1 MEIELLK
8 ISSSNSNLRGQNYVH
23 MAYTSSFFFKKGK
36 LGELTGILL
45 SSVPGEW
52 EIWTLRGLGWE
63 FEPEMS
69 GLSRGLKK

>member
-23 MAYTSSFFFKKGK
+23 MPYPSSFLFKEGK

-52 EIWTLRGLGWE
+52 EIWTLRGWGGE
-63 FEPEMS
+63 FELEMWVFLE
-69 GLSRGLKK
+69 G